1 MDVDTHGLPNWLRRW
16 KKLHCLEKKT
26 MRKAEAAESKA
37 GVHNGGT
44 LACAFNIYGID
55 GSNDPDITTGTTL

>member
-1 MDVDTHGLPNWLRRW
+1 LRRW